1 MFILEI
7 YCYFLKDIEI
17 YCYFLKS
24 IFVIFSIFLYG
35 IYGDLLYFF

>member
-35 IYGDLLYFF
+35 IYRDLLYFF